1 MSCPYCGASLRPD
14 ARFCSSC
21 GRALPQEPTEGTESL
36 LPRNGGDRSPEESTE
51 ATQSLFHDRAR
62 TPPENRSTDTFRD
75 DRWTREETEDGTF
88 ARSWSTAPAQS
99 AVAGK
104 SWYGRCSNCGGTCR
118 VSENLCDN
126 CKRKKKIWAGVLI
139 GLGALLVLGGLLAAL
154 FFTGVIGGAKPAAAA
169 AVTTPADADQTTPA
183 DADQTT
189 PADADQ
195 TTPTD
200 PMTSTE
206 PATTEP
212 DTADTPAEQDVQQE
226 QTPSDYQGISDVA
239 NNQSGYILPYSDS
252 RYLTEADL
260 RGLNQWECC
269 LARNELYARHGRIF
283 TDSSIQ
289 AYFDSCPWYTPT
301 TAPEDFDEA
310 VELNEYERANR
321 DTIVRWEQKKGY
333 RN

>member
-1 MSCPYCGASLRPD
+1 MSCPYCGASLRPG

-36 LPRNGGDRSPEESTE
+36 LTRDGVDRFPTESTE
-51 ATQSLFHDRAR
+51 ATQSLFHDRAW
-62 TPPENRSTDTFRD
+62 TPPEEPSTHTSTD
-75 DRWTREETEDGTF
+75 DRWTREETEDAGTF
-88 ARSWSTAPAQS
+88 AQARSTAPAQS
-99 AVAGK
+99 PAAGK

-126 CKRKKKIWAGVLI
+126 CKRKKKIWTGVLI
-139 GLGALLVLGGLLAAL
+139 GLGALLVLGGLLAVL
-154 FFTGVIGGAKPAAAA
+154 FFTGVIGGTKPTAAA
-169 AVTTPADADQTTPA
+169 AVTTPADADQTTPT
-183 DADQTT
+183 DPTD
-189 PADADQ
+189 P
-195 TTPTD
+195 TTPT
-200 PMTSTE
+200 E
-206 PATTEP
+206 PTTTEP
-212 DTADTPAEQDVQQE
+212 DTVDTPTEQDGQEE
-226 QTPSDYQGISDVA
+226 QTPSDYQGVSDVA

-260 RGLNQWECC
+260 QGLNQWECC
-269 LARNELYARHGRIF
+269 LARNELYARHGRTF
-283 TDSSIQ
+283 ADNSIQ

-301 TAPEDFDEA
+301 TAPEDFDED